1 MDDKEKNLGIG
12 KLTLFA
18 VSTTL
23 ASGVFSLAGDF
34 AAGGAHTL
42 AVLIGWAICC
52 VGMLGLAIAFYRL
65 SVVKPELSS
74 GVFNYAKTG
83 FGDYIGFINGWGY
96 FISAVLCPVSYVALM
111 FATLGNFFPAFGSGN
126 NILSIVIGSIYMWF
140 LVYLV
145 YRGVNQSVTI
155 NAVVVIAKLVPIIF
169 SVIAIIL
176 LGGFKWEIFT
186 QNFAGTPDGLS
197 LGEQIKSTVTT
208 TVWTFIGIE
217 GAVVLSARA
226 KNTKIAGQATIYSF
240 LALLVLYVLISVLS
254 MGVMPQ
260 EELAELGNPPMAGV
274 VAHVVGP
281 WGATLVNI
289 AVILS
294 VGGAMLSYII
304 LCTDSAYQP
313 ALNGLMPKFLTKTN
327 KYNAPTWS
335 VLLTGIILQYF
346 IIMLHI
352 NDSSYQAL
360 YAVSTSTIMF
370 PYFFSALYYL
380 KLMKE
385 GHGCDNGAGSKA
397 VGWFAAIIGTV
408 YGIWLLYAS
417 GWEYILITTLCYAP
431 GTILYIWAKKEKR
444 EKIFGQRVDL
454 ISFALVMVLF
464 VISLVML
471 STGAI
476 QPF

>member
-1 MDDKEKNLGIG
+1 MDKEKNLGIG

-42 AVLIGWAICC
+42 AVLIGWAICGF
-52 VGMLGLAIAFYRL
+52 GMLGLAISFYRL

-74 GVFNYAKTG
+74 GIYNYAKTG

-96 FISAVLCPVSYVALM
+96 LISAILCPVSYVALM
-111 FATLGNFFPAFGSGN
+111 FATLGNFFDIFGDGN
-126 NILSIVIGSIYMWF
+126 NLVSILVGSIYMWF
-140 LVYLV
+140 LVFLV
-145 YRGVNQSVTI
+145 YRGVNQAVGI
-155 NAVVVIAKLVPIIF
+155 NAVVVIAKLVPILF

-176 LGGFKWEIFT
+176 LGAFKWDIFVE
-186 QNFAGTPDGLS
+186 NFAGAPDSAPLMD
-197 LGEQIKSTVTT
+197 QVMSTVTT

-226 KNTKIAGQATIYSF
+226 KNTKVAGQATIYSF
-240 LALLVLYVLISVLS
+240 LSLLVLYIVISVLS
-254 MGVMPQ
+254 MGVMSQ
-260 EELAELGNPPMAGV
+260 EELAALGNPPMAGIME
-274 VAHVVGP
+274 AVVGP
-281 WGATLVNI
+281 WGGTLVNC

-313 ALNGLMPKFLTKTN
+313 AQSGLFPKFLTKLN
-327 KYNAPTWS
+327 KYNAPSWS
-335 VLLTGIILQYF
+335 VLLTGIILQFF
-346 IIMLHI
+346 IIMLYV
-352 NDSSYQAL
+352 NESSYQTL

-380 KLMKE
+380 KLVIQ
-385 GHGCDNGAGSKA
+385 GHGCDNGAGGKFGA
-397 VGWFAAIIGTV
+397 WFAAIVGTV

-417 GWEYILITTLCYAP
+417 GWQYILITTLCYAP
-431 GTILYIWAKKEKR
+431 GTILYWWAKKERK

-454 ISFALVMVLF
+454 VAFLLVMVVF
-464 VISLVML
+464 IISIAML
-471 STGAI
+471 ATGAI